1 MKKVLV
7 MFGMMVLA
15 SCAQTVQ
22 FRPSDESFDV
32 VCAVGTDACEE
43 RASAQCAS
51 SFSVIHRETQQSTVI
66 PHYGQYPLTL
76 EMDKLTV
83 QCD

>member
-1 MKKVLV
+1 VVL
-7 MFGMMVLA
+7 
-15 SCAQTVQ
+15 Q
-22 FRPSDESFDV
+22 PSNTPFDV
-32 VCAVGTDACEE
+32 VCAVGADTCEK

-51 SFSVIHRETQQSTVI
+51 SFSVIERETLKSTAI

>member
-1 MKKVLV
+1 MGRMFFVVIWGILLTGCSNAVL
-7 MFGMMVLA
+7 
-15 SCAQTVQ
+15 Q
-22 FRPSDESFDV
+22 PSNTPFDV

-43 RASAQCAS
+43 RASAQCAT
-51 SFSVIHRETQQSTVI
+51 SFSVINRETQQSTVI